1 MSIETEALS
10 RTKNLKSE
18 IENYQLKTSAISKRQ
33 FNHEFTITSG
43 KDSLKLQVYF
53 GKKGIKTV
61 LQGNDN
67 SQLYEKINGLVFGEN
82 LFKPAKEEINEPEN
96 YIGTDESGKGD
107 FFGPLTVAAFY
118 SNNEIKQELISL
130 GVKDSKLLN
139 DSQINFIAGKI
150 KKIKNVFYEVV
161 VVTPSKYNELYTKFG
176 NLNLLLNWAHSK
188 AIEVLLEKVETNT
201 IITDKFSKRELNIS
215 VKHNHN
221 SPAAD
226 KINFIQTEKGER
238 FIGVA
243 AASILARNAM
253 NLWFEKQKINGIIL
267 PKGASLEV
275 EQKAQKIKNDFGEK
289 KLSELAKLHFK
300 TLQKIK

>member
-1 MSIETEALS
+1 MSIETEAFS
-10 RTKNLKSE
+10 RAKNLKSE
-18 IENYQLKTSAISKRQ
+18 IENYHLKTSIISKRQ
-33 FNHEFTITSG
+33 FNYEFIITSG
-43 KDSLKLQVYF
+43 NDSLKLQVYF
-53 GKKGIKTV
+53 GKKGIKTI
-61 LQGNDN
+61 LQGNNN
-67 SQLYEKINGLVFGEN
+67 SELFKKVNNIIFGES
-82 LFKPAKEEINEPEN
+82 FFEETKEEINEPEN

-118 SNNEIKQELISL
+118 FYEEIKQELISL
-130 GVKDSKLLN
+130 GVKDSKLLT
-139 DSQINFIAGKI
+139 DAQINFIAGKI
-150 KKIKNVFYEVV
+150 KKIKNVYYEVV

-221 SPAAD
+221 SSAAD

-253 NLWFEKQKINGIIL
+253 NLWFEKQKTIL
-267 PKGASLEV
+267 
-275 EQKAQKIKNDFGEK
+275 
-289 KLSELAKLHFK
+289 
-300 TLQKIK
+300 